1 MKSVSL
7 TVNSIRV
14 KRKYSKEY
22 ELLGQF
28 SDQADD
34 LHDVLY
40 ELLYACSTQERTSD
54 ESSQALQVTRVVRPG
69 REIEGLI
76 HAGSYGS
83 ESQIRRLGTWEEVRY
98 LKSVEDVDLHPF
110 YFLFD
115 LPEGRERGYFI
126 LQSSGQDSVQTLVR
140 KILFE
145 LFIARFPDLRLEF
158 KPLVPDELL
167 DKLSDDEARG
177 SEIRFLRHKPP
188 RDITSIVGRGGT
200 DTTAG
205 TIELVM
211 KFKEDGFL
219 LRAVERA
226 LQRADRDGI
235 LELEDLT
242 FQYDNVKIKV
252 KLGSKERTVDLGQP
266 GNLRPTVEITDQV
279 KWYRGHPTFNSVS
292 AAAHELLSEMKA
304 RLDGQNV
311 PED

>member
-1 MKSVSL
+1 VKSVSL

-14 KRKYSKEY
+14 RHTYSKEY
-22 ELLGQF
+22 ELLDQF

-34 LHDVLY
+34 LHDVLR
-40 ELLYACSTQERTSD
+40 ELLYECSTRERKSD
-54 ESSQALQVTRVVRPG
+54 ESSQALQVTRLDPRG

-76 HAGSYGS
+76 QAGSYGS
-83 ESQIRRLGTWEEVRY
+83 ESEIRRLGEWTDVRY
-98 LKSVEDVDLHPF
+98 QKGLEDVDLHPF

-145 LFIARFPDLRLEF
+145 LFTARFRDLRLEF

-167 DKLSDDEARG
+167 DKLKGDEARG
-177 SEIRFLRHKPP
+177 SEIRFVRHKPP
-188 RDITSIVGRGGT
+188 RDITSIIGRGGT

-205 TIELVM
+205 AVELVM

-226 LQRADRDGI
+226 LQRGNRDGI
-235 LELEDLT
+235 LELEDLK
-242 FQYDNVKIKV
+242 FPYDNVKIKV
-252 KLGSKERTVDLGQP
+252 KLGGKERTVDLGQP

-279 KWYRGHPTFNSVS
+279 RWQRGHPTFNSLS
-292 AAAHELLSEMKA
+292 EAAHELLSQMKD
-304 RLDGQNV
+304 RLEGRNV
-311 PED
+311 R